1 MDVLEKLRLPGLY
14 FIGAELAAAHRD
26 LASNDFAADQAKLC
40 PDFWYDTGALAMTQ
54 SVFQSY

>member
-40 PDFWYDTGALAMTQ
+40 PTFGTIPAP
-54 SVFQSY
+54 